1 MRKILKILG
10 ILLFASAATVLS
22 VFAYYQTRLNSV
34 NATISTLEEHHAIT
48 IPHGLFEWQ
57 AELQSIVSATG
68 LSGGALLI
76 LAVVVLVRAFQVRSN
91 FSKGA
96 VLVLLA
102 LFLVGPL
109 IVPALAED
117 HPRWYAE
124 LVLQQPRNANAF
136 SVDIFYFQNYLMN
149 ETTPGRDPPFT
160 AYSLFV
166 QRIDKGSYSQEWT
179 EAGYFQNKSGFY
191 LYSTYFTYSQGYFE
205 RANPFSYVPGSFG
218 QFSVVVNG
226 NHFKMYFGPLCLL
239 EVDLTISGDN
249 YALLQGESSDPNN
262 MMYGQFRFPKYS
274 VGGNL
279 YSWTNVENFQDA
291 PYAGY
296 AWNPSDR
303 FIVFTP
309 DLNQDGNIDIK
320 DLAIVAKSFGLHLFP
335 YIADVNHDGKVDI
348 KDLALVAIYFGKP
361 I

>member
-1 MRKILKILG
+1 MRKIQKIFG
-10 ILLFASAATVLS
+10 ILLFISAAIVLG
-22 VFAYYQTRLNSV
+22 VFVYYQTRLNSV
-34 NATISTLEEHHAIT
+34 NAMISTLEEHHAIT

-57 AELQSIVSATG
+57 AELESIVSATG
-68 LSGGALLI
+68 LSGGALMI
-76 LAVVVLVRAFQVRSN
+76 LAVVVLIKAFLVRS
-91 FSKGA
+91 KLQRGA
-96 VLVLLA
+96 VLALLA
-102 LFLVGPL
+102 LFLAGPL

-124 LVLQQPRNANAF
+124 LVLQQPRNANVF
-136 SVDIFYFQNYLMN
+136 NVDILYFQNYVMN
-149 ETTPGRDPPFT
+149 ETTPGLDPPLT

-166 QRIDKGSYSQEWT
+166 QRIDPGSYSREWV

-191 LYSTYFTYSQGYFE
+191 LYSTYWTYPLGYFE
-205 RANPFSYVPGSFG
+205 RDDPFSYVPGSFG
-218 QFSVVVNG
+218 QFSIVISG
-226 NHFKMYFGPLCLL
+226 NHFKTYFGALSLL

-249 YALLQGESSDPNN
+249 YALLQGESSDPKN

-274 VGGNL
+274 VDGNL
-279 YSWTNVENFQDA
+279 YSWMNVERFQDA

-309 DLNQDGNIDIK
+309 DLNRDGINDIK
-320 DLAIVAKSFGLHLFP
+320 DLAIVAKSFGLHSFP

-348 KDLALVAIYFGKP
+348 KDLALVAIYFGKR